1 MGKIAP
7 NFRFKNMSTVHLQ
20 SDSLSSPG
28 ESTDRRIGLIAGWG
42 NFPVRVAQTLKS
54 DGYQVY
60 CMGIKDHADPRLA
73 GICDDYRE
81 FGIGRMGAQIRYL
94 KSYGVVH
101 ATLAGKVFKTRFFE
115 RFSVIRH
122 FPDLT
127 FWRHFY
133 PVFLTKS
140 VDRKDDTL
148 LLTVTQVYA
157 AGGIEFLPATDYAPE
172 LLVKQGT
179 LTNRKPTEAQWK
191 DIRFGWTAAKEMG
204 RLDIGQSVIVKDR
217 AVLAV
222 EAIEGTDACIQRSG
236 DLCKSGGMTLVKVAK
251 PNQDMR
257 FDVPT
262 IGEGTVETL
271 HKSGG
276 KVIAIEAGKTIVLDQ
291 EATIATAN
299 RLGIAIVAIDASEI
313 EE

>member
-1 MGKIAP
+1 MA
-7 NFRFKNMSTVHLQ
+7 TVQLQ
-20 SDSLSSPG
+20 PDSRNPLEGSA
-28 ESTDRRIGLIAGWG
+28 DRRIGIIAGWG
-42 NFPVRVAQTLKS
+42 NFPVRVAQKLKS

-73 GICDDYRE
+73 DICDDYRE
-81 FGIGRMGAQIRYL
+81 FGMGRMGAQIRYL
-94 KSYGVVH
+94 KSAGVVH
-101 ATLAGKVFKTRFFE
+101 ATLAGKFFKTKLFE
-115 RFSVIRH
+115 RFSIIRH

-133 PVFLTKS
+133 PVFVTKS

-148 LLTVTQVYA
+148 LLTVIQVYA

-179 LTNRKPTEAQWK
+179 LTNRKPTDAQWK

-217 AVLAV
+217 AILAV
-222 EAIEGTDACIQRSG
+222 EAMEGTDACIERSG
-236 DLCKSGGMTLVKVAK
+236 QLCKSGGMTLVKVAK
-251 PNQDMR
+251 PDQDMR

-271 HKSGG
+271 HKAGG
-276 KVIAIEAGKTIVLDQ
+276 KVIAIEADKTIVLDQ
-291 EATIATAN
+291 EATIAKAN
-299 RLGIAIVAIDASEI
+299 KLGIVIVATAASEI
-313 EE
+313 AQ

>member
-1 MGKIAP
+1 
-7 NFRFKNMSTVHLQ
+7 MSTVDLQ
-20 SDSLSSPG
+20 LNSRGSSCG
-28 ESTDRRIGLIAGWG
+28 NTNRRIGLIAGWG

-73 GICDDYRE
+73 DICDDYRE
-81 FGIGRMGAQIRYL
+81 FGMGRMGAQIRYL
-94 KSYGVVH
+94 KSAGVVH
-101 ATLAGKVFKTRFFE
+101 ATLAGKVFKTKIFE
-115 RFSVIRH
+115 RFSLIRH

-148 LLTVTQVYA
+148 LLTVTRLYA
-157 AGGIEFLPATDYAPE
+157 ASGIEFLPATDYAPE

-179 LTNRKPTEAQWK
+179 LTNRKPTDAQWK

-204 RLDIGQSVIVKDR
+204 RLDIGQSVIVKDQ
-217 AVLAV
+217 AVIAV
-222 EAIEGTDACIQRSG
+222 EAIEGTDACIVRSG
-236 DLCKSGGMTLVKVAK
+236 ELCKSGGMTLVKVAK

-262 IGEGTVETL
+262 IGEGTVQTL
-271 HKSGG
+271 HKAGG
-276 KVIAIEAGKTIVLDQ
+276 KVIAIEAGKTILLDQ
-291 EATIATAN
+291 ETTIATAN
-299 RLGIAIVAIDASEI
+299 KMGIVIVATGADELVH
-313 EE
+313 

>member
-1 MGKIAP
+1 MA
-7 NFRFKNMSTVHLQ
+7 TVQLQ
-20 SDSLSSPG
+20 PDSRNPLEGSA
-28 ESTDRRIGLIAGWG
+28 DRRIGIIAGWG
-42 NFPVRVAQTLKS
+42 NFPVRVAQKLKS

-60 CMGIKDHADPRLA
+60 CMGIKDHADPQLA
-73 GICDDYRE
+73 EICDDYRE
-81 FGIGRMGAQIRYL
+81 FGMGRMGAQIRYL
-94 KSYGVVH
+94 KSAGVVH
-101 ATLAGKVFKTRFFE
+101 ATLAGKFFKTKLFE
-115 RFSVIRH
+115 RFSIIRH

-133 PVFLTKS
+133 PVFVTKS

-148 LLTVTQVYA
+148 LLTVIQVYA

-179 LTNRKPTEAQWK
+179 LTNRKPTDAQWK

-217 AVLAV
+217 AILAV
-222 EAIEGTDACIQRSG
+222 EAMEGTDACIERSG
-236 DLCKSGGMTLVKVAK
+236 QLCKSGGMTLVKVAK
-251 PNQDMR
+251 PDQDMR

-271 HKSGG
+271 HKAGG
-276 KVIAIEAGKTIVLDQ
+276 KVIAIEADKTIVLDPVSYTHLTLP
-291 EATIATAN
+291 TI
-299 RLGIAIVAIDASEI
+299 LLV
-313 EE
+313 

>member
-1 MGKIAP
+1 MA
-7 NFRFKNMSTVHLQ
+7 TVQLQ
-20 SDSLSSPG
+20 PDSRNPLEGSA
-28 ESTDRRIGLIAGWG
+28 DRRIGIIAGWG
-42 NFPVRVAQTLKS
+42 NFPVRVAQKLKS

-73 GICDDYRE
+73 DICDDYRE
-81 FGIGRMGAQIRYL
+81 FGMGRMGAQIRYL
-94 KSYGVVH
+94 KSAGVVH
-101 ATLAGKVFKTRFFE
+101 ATLAGKFFKTKLFE
-115 RFSVIRH
+115 RFSIIRH

-133 PVFLTKS
+133 PVFVTKS

-148 LLTVTQVYA
+148 LLTVIQVYA

-217 AVLAV
+217 AILAV
-222 EAIEGTDACIQRSG
+222 EAMEGTDACIARSG
-236 DLCKSGGMTLVKVAK
+236 ELCKSGGMTLVKVAK
-251 PNQDMR
+251 PDQDMR

-262 IGEGTVETL
+262 IGEGTCLLYTSPSPRDATL
-271 HKSGG
+271 SRMPSS
-276 KVIAIEAGKTIVLDQ
+276 A
-291 EATIATAN
+291 
-299 RLGIAIVAIDASEI
+299 
-313 EE
+313 

>member
-1 MGKIAP
+1 MA
-7 NFRFKNMSTVHLQ
+7 TVQLQ
-20 SDSLSSPG
+20 PDSRNPLEG
-28 ESTDRRIGLIAGWG
+28 STDRRIGIIAGWG
-42 NFPVRVAQTLKS
+42 NFPVRVAQKLKS

-73 GICDDYRE
+73 DICDDYRE
-81 FGIGRMGAQIRYL
+81 FGMGRMGARIRYL
-94 KSYGVVH
+94 KSAGVVH
-101 ATLAGKVFKTRFFE
+101 ATLAGKFFKTKLFE
-115 RFSVIRH
+115 RFSIIRH

-133 PVFLTKS
+133 PVFVTKS

-148 LLTVTQVYA
+148 LLTVIQVYA

-179 LTNRKPTEAQWK
+179 LTNRKPTDAQWK

-217 AVLAV
+217 AILAV
-222 EAIEGTDACIQRSG
+222 EAMEGTDACIERSG
-236 DLCKSGGMTLVKVAK
+236 QLCKSGGMTLVKVAK
-251 PNQDMR
+251 PDQDMR

-271 HKSGG
+271 YKAGG
-276 KVIAIEAGKTIVLDQ
+276 KVIAIEADKTIVLDQ
-291 EATIATAN
+291 EATIAKAN
-299 RLGIAIVAIDASEI
+299 KLGIVIVATAASEI
-313 EE
+313 AQ